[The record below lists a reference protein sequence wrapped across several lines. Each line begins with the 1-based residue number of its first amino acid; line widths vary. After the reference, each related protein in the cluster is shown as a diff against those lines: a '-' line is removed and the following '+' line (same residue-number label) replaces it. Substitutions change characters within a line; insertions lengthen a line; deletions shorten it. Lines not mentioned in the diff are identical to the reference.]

1 MTAQQGPSKAE
12 KERIKA
18 EKLARRQARELKAV
32 EVVKARFDRY
42 LSDYDFSRIGMD
54 DDLVR
59 MNRSVRPRSSWCYWK
74 ASQKT
79 IMELEACIASKDR
92 IIADLEDYVSE
103 LQICVYQ
110 ITGKMR

>member
-42 LSDYDFSRIGMD
+42 LQDYRASQTYIDEG
-54 DDLVR
+54 LVR
-59 MNRSVRPRSSWCYWK
+59 MTRSFRPRASWCYWE
-74 ASQKT
+74 AAQKT
-79 IMELEACIASKDR
+79 IMELEACIASKDQ

-110 ITGKMR
+110 ITGKTR